1 MPDNPQGD
9 DKFNFGNEHSERGF
23 RATGSEEE
31 LGDMHLSTENY
42 SVALEYYTKALQRK
56 VQTDPDS
63 MVRIYRKISDCYR
76 KKGMLSEAM
85 AFLEDAELNCE
96 EDDNISR
103 AIIGTR
109 KAIIHFD
116 QNNVEDALREGCRS
130 YKILRVTNRHQEVAH
145 TQLLIANCYA
155 RMGESDKSERYSLDA
170 LSSYRRVNDV
180 VGESYVLNN
189 LGLFHKNACRWG
201 RALHFLNRAL
211 EICEETGLAQ
221 HEVRVRLNLG
231 IVYLKKRSFARA
243 ESEFERVRD
252 MARRIGDDLRYTKAT
267 LMMGVKET
275 STGNLISAER
285 RILEAK
291 VITEKN
297 NYRREAA
304 LCDEFLGDY
313 MFAKGNYEEAA
324 DNYKMALEKAREIL
338 PESDVVAEV
347 LRRQVEVNLALKE
360 PEEAIRKGEEALRVA
375 RNCNELHE
383 IGYIERAVGSA
394 YALLKNTEKSK
405 KYINS
410 SIRVFLAVNNPYE
423 AHISGYILANHLYGM
438 GGRKMLIIARKLLKE
453 SLSYFKRAEE
463 FEDCANCHFSMAK
476 IARALGNIDDC
487 LVNIYEAKN
496 LAGELGDR
504 NFLRRIRRFR
514 KKIENRVV
522 RTGAEKGVANFSIP
536 ERFPEIFS
544 SSSDLDGYLNYIL
557 KDLMKKIE
565 AYHGFVSIFKSGE
578 KPLILA
584 RRGISENISTR
595 ISDWFRNEEISGIE
609 EMSERILITNV
620 DEDRRIS
627 SIRDI
632 LPGEKAPV
640 YFCPVKKDGKAV
652 GLLFFQSEI
661 AESEPPRLGAIYDVV
676 STYAGF
682 IGFLIKG
689 IFFSPRRDG
698 EPQNEPKTGFERV
711 ITCDES
717 MISLCNLAR
726 RVAETDSTVLLMGE
740 TGTGKGLI
748 AEAIHDLSPRSGKF
762 VHLNC
767 AALPGNL
774 LESELFGHARGAFT
788 GAVSDKKGLFLEA
801 DGGTAFLDEIGKMPL
816 ELQGK
821 LLQFLDS
828 RKVRPVGNNRM
839 EDVDVRLIFAS
850 KVDLMELCKKG
861 KMLEDFYYRINDFPM
876 TVPPLRERRDD
887 IRLLSQQFMRKL
899 ARKMKKNIIGISDEA
914 IEKLMN
920 YDWSGNVREV
930 EKVMNRAVILTD
942 ENTIITPAEI
952 IFDSSL
958 TGKRSSGKSMTL
970 PERISRLEKD
980 VIMNTLEANSWNRK
994 AASETL
1000 GISYPTLLNRIKK
1013 YDLEDR

>member
-23 RATGSEEE
+23 RSTGSEEE

-42 SVALEYYTKALQRK
+42 SVALEYYTKALQRN
-56 VQTDPDS
+56 VEADPDS
-63 MVRIYRKISDCYR
+63 IVRIYRKISDCYR
-76 KKGMLSEAM
+76 KKGMLAEAM
-85 AFLEDAELNCE
+85 AFLEDAELNCG
-96 EDDNISR
+96 EDDGISR

-109 KAIIHFD
+109 RAIILYD
-116 QNNVEDALREGCRS
+116 QNDVEEALREGCRS
-130 YKILRVTNRHQEVAH
+130 YKSLRITNRHQEVAH

-170 LSSYRRVNDV
+170 LSSYRRINDV

-231 IVYLKKRSFARA
+231 IVHLKKRSFARA

-267 LMMGVKET
+267 LMKGVKET
-275 STGNLISAER
+275 RTGNLISAER

-324 DNYKMALEKAREIL
+324 DNYENALNKATEIL

-347 LRRQVEVNLALKE
+347 LRRQVEVNVALKQ
-360 PEEAIRKGEEALRVA
+360 PEEAIRKGEEALSVA
-375 RNCNELHE
+375 RNCDELHE
-383 IGYIERAVGSA
+383 IGYIERAVGNA

-423 AHISGYILANHLYGM
+423 AHISGYILANHLCSL
-438 GGRKMLIIARKLLKE
+438 GGRKMLVIARKLLKE

-463 FEDCANCHFSMAK
+463 FEECAKCHFTMAK
-476 IARALGNIDDC
+476 IARSLGNIDDC

-496 LAGELGDR
+496 LARELGDR

-514 KKIENRVV
+514 KKIENRAV
-522 RTGAEKGVANFSIP
+522 RTTDGKGSVAFSVP
-536 ERFPEIFS
+536 DRFPEVFS
-544 SSSDLDGYLNYIL
+544 SNSNLDGYLNYIL

-584 RRGISENISTR
+584 RRGISENISSR

-609 EMSERILITNV
+609 ETTERILITNV
-620 DEDRRIS
+620 GEDRRIS
-627 SIRDI
+627 GIRDI

-640 YFCPVKKDGKAV
+640 YIYPIQKDGKAV

-682 IGFLIKG
+682 VGFLIKG
-689 IFFSPRRDG
+689 IFFSPRAG
-698 EPQNEPKTGFERV
+698 EARNEPKSGFERV

-748 AEAIHDLSPRSGKF
+748 AEAIHDLSPRTGKF

-828 RKVRPVGNNRM
+828 RKIRPVGSNRM
-839 EDVDVRLIFAS
+839 EDVNVRLIFAS
-850 KVDLMELCKKG
+850 KVDLLELCKKG

-887 IRLLSQQFMRKL
+887 IRLLAQQFMRKL
-899 ARKMKKNIIGISDEA
+899 ARKMKKNIIGISREA
-914 IEKLMN
+914 MEKLVN
-920 YDWSGNVREV
+920 YDWTGNVREV

-942 ENTIITPAEI
+942 ENSRITPPEI

-958 TGKRSSGKSMTL
+958 TGKRSSEKSMTL

-980 VIMNTLEANSWNRK
+980 VIRNMLEANSWNRK
-994 AASETL
+994 AASEAL
-1000 GISYPTLLNRIKK
+1000 GISYPTLLNKIKK
-1013 YDLEDR
+1013 YSLEDQ